1 MEIRL
6 TLLRILVFLL
16 LLASYWWLGG
26 FDLSTTL
33 PHFHPNQRA
42 MFYRII
48 LFVIGAGC
56 VTVVEHEVGTLDRTN
71 LRPLYLVLGTILMAA
86 AIIWTRSLRVL

>member
-6 TLLRILVFLL
+6 TPLRILVCLL
-16 LLASYWWLGG
+16 LLAGYWGLGG
-26 FDLSTTL
+26 FDLSATL
-33 PHFHPNQRA
+33 PRSHPNQRA

-48 LFVIGAGC
+48 LFIIGAGC

-86 AIIWTRSLRVL
+86 AIIWTRSLRVG

>member
-1 MEIRL
+1 
-6 TLLRILVFLL
+6 
-16 LLASYWWLGG
+16 
-26 FDLSTTL
+26 
-33 PHFHPNQRA
+33 